1 MNFEMNH
8 KETNR
13 LKEKLEAAQNTFY
26 QEQGGK
32 SWFQKDKQKI
42 NCALAITQSIPLN
55 DLLEKTFSIIEN
67 TNKVM
72 IDYPLFK
79 TFANPNN
86 YNEINTYILKLFT
99 QCIDTYGSFEVHVN
113 LKSFTITAAQRY
125 RDMICQFCRECLDN
139 ETRFTTT
146 MTSFTIYNCPK
157 MFDSISALFSGFID
171 DQIRS
176 KIHIVS

>member
-1 MNFEMNH
+1 MNP
-8 KETNR
+8 ETDAF
-13 LKEKLEAAQNTFY
+13 KKKLETAQNTFY

-42 NCALAITQSIPLN
+42 NCAVAITQSIPLN

-79 TFANPNN
+79 TFANHGN
-86 YNEINTYILKLFT
+86 YNEIIKYILTLFT

-125 RDMICQFCRECLDN
+125 RDMISQFCRECLDN
-139 ETRFTTT
+139 NTRFNTT
-146 MTSFTIYNCPK
+146 MTSFAIYNCPK

-176 KIHIVS
+176 KIRIVQ